1 MSIIWGIL
9 CLGFIVFVHELGHFI
24 AARLCG
30 VKVESFSI
38 GMGPVLLHKTIKET
52 DYRISL
58 LPFGGYCGMKGEQA
72 FQKAIEEKLS
82 YIPKE
87 ENSFYGVHPL
97 KRAFIA
103 FMGPGM
109 NVLFSVLAF
118 TIIAMTGYTYYSAD
132 NRIILA
138 NEVSITEKSVAYEAG
153 IKTGDRIVSIN
164 DKDIKLFS
172 DISSIV
178 GTNPNETLKV
188 TVIRNNEKLIFD
200 IIPIMDTSTG
210 IGKIGV
216 MNWIDP
222 IIHSVEPNS
231 PAETAGIISGD
242 KILSINDYNIQ
253 NTADIQKILNNFLAN
268 KQTFPI
274 LIERTDINGNISTI
288 ELEINLEGNDSM
300 GILFSVPQHQ
310 AERKSFFP
318 AIIEGFKETGELIS
332 LTFKSIGL
340 LFKGVKFTD
349 AVSGPARITVML
361 GDTVEQGFSQGFIA
375 GLVST
380 LNFLALIN
388 ISLFIM
394 NLLPIP
400 ILDGGLI
407 LFALIETVI
416 RRQVHPKVIYYTQ
429 FIGIA
434 FILLLLGIAIFSDA
448 KFFINGVGK

>member
-1 MSIIWGIL
+1 LNIIWGIL

-231 PAETAGIISGD
+231 PAEIAGIISGD

>member
-1 MSIIWGIL
+1 MSVLLGIL
-9 CLGFIVFVHELGHFI
+9 CLGLIIFVHELGHFI

-30 VKVESFSI
+30 VTVESFSI
-38 GMGPVLLHKTIKET
+38 GMGPVILHKKIKET

-82 YIPKE
+82 SIPKE
-87 ENSFYGVHPL
+87 EGSFYGIHPL

-109 NVLFSVLAF
+109 NVLFAVLAF

-138 NEVSITEKSVAYEAG
+138 NEVSITEKSAAYEAG
-153 IKTGDRIVSIN
+153 LRTGDRIIDIN
-164 DKDIKLFS
+164 GNEINLFS

-178 GTNPNETLKV
+178 GINPNETLKT
-188 TVIRNNEKLIFD
+188 TVIRNDKEMTFD
-200 IIPIMDTSTG
+200 IIPVMDTSTG
-210 IGKIGV
+210 MGKIGV

-222 IIHSVEPNS
+222 IIHSVDPNS
-231 PAETAGIISGD
+231 PAEMAGLMSGD
-242 KILSINDYNIQ
+242 KILSINDYNVQ
-253 NTADIQKILNNFLAN
+253 NTADIQKILNNLLAN
-268 KQTFPI
+268 VQVFTI
-274 LIERTDINGNISTI
+274 SVERTDSSGNKTI
-288 ELEINLEGNDSM
+288 EKLEANIANTDSL
-300 GILFSVPQHQ
+300 GIMFAVPQHQ
-310 AERKSFFP
+310 AEKKSLFP
-318 AIIEGFKETGELIS
+318 AIAQGFEETGELMA

-340 LFKGVKFTD
+340 LFKGVKITD

-361 GDTVEQGFSQGFIA
+361 GDTVKQGFSESFIA

-380 LNFLALIN
+380 LNFIALIN

-407 LFALIETVI
+407 LFALIETI
-416 RRQVHPKVIYYTQ
+416 LRRQVHPKVIYYTQ

-434 FILLLLGIAIFSDA
+434 FILLLFGVALFSDA
-448 KFFINGVGK
+448 KFFISGIGN